1 MSSIHPA
8 AFIGPDVTIGVDV
21 TIGPFA
27 SITGPCRIGDG
38 AWIGPHTSIGSP
50 SEIRGGPHPA
60 IDVGGGAGVVIGDRT
75 VLREFVTVNQG
86 SEQAT
91 TIGSDCYIMD
101 GAHIPHDAVIGD
113 RATIAPNVLIA
124 GHCWFGEGVNLGL
137 GSVFHQFSVVG
148 AFAMVG
154 MQAAIT
160 KPIPPFSV
168 AYGIPARVAGANK
181 VGLARQGVGPALIDA
196 WDAELKA
203 GGVPGLDGPSELAA
217 HVRDYQA
224 QLPATGV

>member
-1 MSSIHPA
+1 MSIHPS
-8 AFIGPDVTIGVDV
+8 AFIGPNVTLGVDV

-27 SITGPCRIGDG
+27 SVTGPCRIGDG

-50 SEIRGGPHPA
+50 SEIRGGPHPP
-60 IDVGGGAGVVIGDRT
+60 IEVGGGAGVVIGDRT

-91 TIGSDCYIMD
+91 VIGDDCYLMD
-101 GAHIPHDAVIGD
+101 GVHIPHDAVVGD
-113 RATIAPNVLIA
+113 RSTMAPNVVIA
-124 GHCWFGEGVNLGL
+124 GHCWIGEGVNLGL
-137 GSVFHQFSVVG
+137 GAVFHQFSVVG

-154 MQAAIT
+154 MQAVVT
-160 KPIPPFSV
+160 RSIPPFAL

-181 VGLARQGVGPALIDA
+181 VGLARQGVEAALIDA
-196 WDAELKA
+196 WDLELKA
-203 GGVPGLDGPSELAA
+203 GGVAGLDGPPALAA

-224 QLPATGV
+224 HLPAAGV